1 MCNYPSRN
9 QGAAL
14 LLVLM
19 IAAAMASIMIYMSEK
34 GTNSA
39 RMANLIKQH
48 SRAKMQV
55 DSAQAELINELMTT
69 SLGILGP
76 TGSYNGIK
84 AENPSVTNFMGEP
97 TTRDKLT
104 VTVQD
109 ASGLV
114 SVSPMNDKA
123 FETLL
128 RYNGASSD
136 DVTRIQ
142 DRLEDWQDADGL
154 RRIEGGEKGD
164 YEQAHLPTNT
174 DIQVVEELRYILEND
189 HLYTQIKPFLLVGSY
204 PDIVRQF
211 TPKSLYSAF
220 GFEGRVSEQSSIEG
234 AESQL
239 SSGKLLI
246 QISHNEAVTYSK
258 QFIFERG
265 AGLRP
270 YFISNEQIVD

>member
-1 MCNYPSRN
+1 MCSYPSQN

-34 GTNSA
+34 GSNSA
-39 RMANLIKQH
+39 RMANLVKQH
-48 SRAKMQV
+48 SRAKMLV

-76 TGSYNGIK
+76 NGSYNGIK
-84 AENPSVTNFMGEP
+84 PENPSVTNFIGEP
-97 TTRDKLT
+97 TKRDQLEI
-104 VTVQD
+104 VVQD

-114 SVSPMNDKA
+114 SVSPMNDKG

-128 RYNGASSD
+128 RYNGVSSD
-136 DVTRIQ
+136 DVTRIK
-142 DRLEDWQDADGL
+142 DRLDDWQDADGL
-154 RRIEGGEKGD
+154 RRIEGAEKGD
-164 YEQAHLPTNT
+164 YSQAYLPTNT
-174 DIQVVEELRYILEND
+174 DIQMVEEFRYILEND
-189 HLYTQIKPFLLVGSY
+189 HLYEQIKPFLLVGSY
-204 PDIVRQF
+204 PYIVRQF

-220 GFEGRVSEQSSIEG
+220 GFEGKVSEQNSGEG
-234 AESQL
+234 LENPL

-246 QISHNEAVTYSK
+246 QISHNEAVAYSK

>member
-1 MCNYPSRN
+1 MSNYPSKN

-19 IAAAMASIMIYMSEK
+19 IAAVMASIMIYMSEK
-34 GTNSA
+34 GANSA

-48 SRAKMQV
+48 SQAKLRV

-76 TGSYNGIK
+76 NGSYNGIK
-84 AENPSVTNFMGEP
+84 PENPSVTNFVGEP
-97 TTRDKLT
+97 THRDRLT

-109 ASGLV
+109 VSGLV
-114 SVSPMNDKA
+114 SISPMNEKA
-123 FETLL
+123 FERLL
-128 RYNGASSD
+128 RHYGASSD
-136 DVTRIQ
+136 DVIRIQ
-142 DRLEDWQDADGL
+142 DRVDDWQDADGL
-154 RRIEGGEKGD
+154 RRIEGAEKGD
-164 YEQAHLPTNT
+164 YLQTYLPANT
-174 DIQVVEELRYILEND
+174 DIQMIEELRYILEND
-189 HLYTQIKPFLLVGSY
+189 SLYEQIQPFLMVGSY

-220 GFEGRVSEQSSIEG
+220 GFEGKVSEQSNVEG
-234 AESQL
+234 VESPL

-246 QISHNEAVTYSK
+246 QISHNEAVMYSK
-258 QFIFERG
+258 RFIFERG
-265 AGLRP
+265 IGFRP